1 MSQHATSQ
9 KGASEHNSAKI
20 RHLKPVKSPEKAG
33 KSGQITPKQEEFVQ
47 WYFTKNYIVDA
58 AEAMDISE
66 RTARRYLKL
75 PAVIARLE
83 EVRQDRREAMREQL
97 NTCMEYAV
105 EIIKEKLRHGAYP
118 DDRYQDPD
126 DVFRYVALLL
136 KHSADHTELDAL
148 KLRIAALEAE
158 LKNAAGSVVEATV
171 ESDTNPTL

>member
-20 RHLKPVKSPEKAG
+20 RHLKPVKSAEKADT
-33 KSGQITPKQEEFVQ
+33 SGQLTPKQEEFVQ
-47 WYFTKNYIVDA
+47 FYFTKNYIVDA
-58 AEAMDISE
+58 AEAMNISE

-83 EVRQDRREAMREQL
+83 EVRQDRREAVREQL

-105 EIIKEKLRHGAYP
+105 EIIREKLRRGAYP
-118 DDRYQDPD
+118 RDGETVYPD
-126 DVFRYVALLL
+126 EVFRYVALLL

-148 KLRIAALEAE
+148 KLRI
-158 LKNAAGSVVEATV
+158 
-171 ESDTNPTL
+171 